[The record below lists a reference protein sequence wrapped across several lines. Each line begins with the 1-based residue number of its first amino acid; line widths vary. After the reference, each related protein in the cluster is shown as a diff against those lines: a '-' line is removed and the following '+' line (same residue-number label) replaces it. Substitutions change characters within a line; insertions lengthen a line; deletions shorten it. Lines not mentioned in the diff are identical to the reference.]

1 MTNQEIRKKLLES
14 AEDNYRNFSAS
25 LIPGCD
31 KMIGVRIPKLRLIAK
46 EIAKGN
52 YKEYL
57 KNAVDDSFE
66 EVMIQGLVI
75 GYIKADI
82 DEVLEYVKEFVPKIS
97 NWSINDCFCSTLKIV
112 KKNRDTVWN
121 FMQQYLNSDKE
132 FELRFLAIMLMDYYI
147 EDEYVDKVIEILDS
161 IHNDGYYLKMGV
173 AWALASIYSNY
184 PELVYKYL
192 KEKSNLD
199 NFTYNKAIQKT
210 IESYRVSD
218 NDKKMLK
225 NMKRK

>member
-184 PELVYKYL
+184 PELVYMYL